1 MARMRAIEAA
11 VEILKKEG
19 ISVAFGVPGAAINP
33 LYAAMKNQAVLIIFW
48 PVMLRAPRIW
58 LKVTPAVR
66 MAILACVLAHQAL
79 RALI

>member
-33 LYAAMKNQAVLIIFW
+33 LYAAMKKSGGIDHIL
-48 PVMLRAPRIW
+48 APRIW